1 MVCNFAKCYLGEIEE
16 DEMCEASGM
25 CGSKW
30 KYVQSCGGEVWRI
43 ESKTGFDETKIL
55 KGILNK

>member
-1 MVCNFAKCYLGEIEE
+1 LGEIEE

>member
-1 MVCNFAKCYLGEIEE
+1 LGEIEE

-30 KYVQSCGGEVWRI
+30 KYIQSCGGEVWRI
-43 ESKTGFDETKIL
+43 ESSWESKTGFDETIIL